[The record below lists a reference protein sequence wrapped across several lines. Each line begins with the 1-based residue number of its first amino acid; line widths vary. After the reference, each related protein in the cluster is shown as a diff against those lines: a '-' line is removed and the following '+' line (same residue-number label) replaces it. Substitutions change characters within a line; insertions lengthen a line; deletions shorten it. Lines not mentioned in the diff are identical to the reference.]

1 MHTLYFIVAIA
12 CYLLVAFWLTRAL
25 QQGAP
30 MTGAAR
36 TRWLLITIAGLVA
49 HTLALAIDLS
59 SGQGLNLALTNAF
72 SLIAWVVVTL
82 FLITALRCPIDNL
95 GVIVLPV
102 SALSLLAEWLWP
114 GMQLL
119 PAGSSLARSSHI
131 TVSLLAY
138 SLIILGAAQSLML
151 LVQEKH
157 LRSKHTGGFMRALPP
172 LQTMEDLMVQ
182 MVAVGFFLLTLTVLT
197 GIFFSEAVFGAPL
210 KLNHHILLSVLA
222 WVVFAVFLL
231 GRWRLGWRGRT
242 AVYWVLGGALLLV
255 LGYFGTK
262 FVAEVLLGK

>member
-1 MHTLYFIVAIA
+1 MHIFHFTVAIV
-12 CYLLVAFWLTRAL
+12 CYLLVAFWL
-25 QQGAP
+25 
-30 MTGAAR
+30 GAALR
-36 TRWLLITIAGLVA
+36 RGAMAEGGARNRWLLLTLVGLVA
-49 HTLALAIDLS
+49 HTLALATDLA
-59 SGQGLNLALTNAF
+59 SGHGLNLALTNAF

-95 GVIVLPV
+95 GVVILPV
-102 SALSLLAEWLWP
+102 AALSLAAEWLWP
-114 GMQLL
+114 GMQLV
-119 PAGSSLARSSHI
+119 PAGSTLARRSHI

-138 SLIILGAAQSLML
+138 SLIILGATQSLLL
-151 LVQEKH
+151 LVQEKQ

-182 MVAVGFFLLTLTVLT
+182 MVAVGFFLLTLTLLT
-197 GIFFSEAVFGAPL
+197 GVFFSEAVFGAPL

-222 WVVFAVFLL
+222 WVVFALFLL